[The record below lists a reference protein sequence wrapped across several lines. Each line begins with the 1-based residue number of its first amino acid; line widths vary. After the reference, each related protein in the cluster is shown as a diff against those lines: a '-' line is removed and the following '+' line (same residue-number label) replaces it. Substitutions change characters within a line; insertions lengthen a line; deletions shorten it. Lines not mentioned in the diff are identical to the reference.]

1 MSEKS
6 CDTCFYEGR
15 AWDYEPCSECKGIF
29 CHPRLNGFP
38 KWQAFKHVPQD
49 RKVRVMIDTA
59 LSAAIAAQGGG
70 E

>member
-38 KWQAFKHVPQD
+38 KWQAFKHVPQQQ
-49 RKVRVMIDTA
+49 RNGLFEIRVKVEDAEVGKAMK
-59 LSAAIAAQGGG
+59 
-70 E
+70 